1 MVVVIVVE
9 VVYGG
14 RVVYV
19 RSGVISKF
27 GGLGPGR
34 VLTLL
39 TSSRGLLYLI
49 GSNLPDYYNFL
60 L

>member
-19 RSGVISKF
+19 RSRVISKF
-27 GGLGPGR
+27 GSLDPVR
-34 VLTLL
+34 VLTHL
-39 TSSRGLLYLI
+39 TSSQGLLYL
-49 GSNLPDYYNFL
+49 PD
-60 L
+60 